1 MEKELRH
8 YCTVH
13 ATRIPPKAVD
23 EQSLQKM
30 NKELVKAVALILDCN
45 PDVIVY
51 GCTSGS
57 FVDIVC
63 MAQPRTIPAVTAS
76 QAVVCALKTL
86 TAKTVS
92 VATSYIDAINQR
104 EKAFLQRN
112 GFCVVDMKGL
122 DLLQNTDIG
131 NQSPDTV
138 YTLAT
143 SLKKADVTFIS
154 CTNFETFPIIKRIEK
169 DTGVPVVSSNSA
181 VLWRALQLGETY
193 TPVPLGML
201 LEEFL

>member
-1 MEKELRH
+1 MEKELRD

-13 ATRIPPKAVD
+13 ATRIPLKTVD

-57 FVDIVC
+57 FVDVVS
-63 MAQPRTIPAVTAS
+63 MATARTIPAVTAS
-76 QAVVCALKTL
+76 QAVVAALKTL

-92 VATSYIDAINQR
+92 VATPYIDAVNQR
-104 EKAFLQRN
+104 EKAFLESN
-112 GFCVVDMKGL
+112 GFYVVDMKGL

-169 DTGVPVVSSNSA
+169 DTGAPVVSSNSA
-181 VLWRALQLGETY
+181 VLWRVLQLGKTY
-193 TPVPLGML
+193 TPVQLGVL